1 MFLYGPTAVGKTAL
15 AIQLAQRC
23 NGVIINADSMQVYDQ
38 LRVITARPSVEEE
51 AAAPHQHFGVVDP
64 SVRYSTKAWLDDVT
78 RLIAQAQGEGRRPI
92 LVGGTGLYHSALTGG
107 LSAMLEPSAE
117 ILNAIKA
124 MDMDQLRQAIAQEDP
139 ASAHLVDRQRLIRAL
154 SVTRGSTP
162 DKPFSYW
169 VAQPNVGA
177 VPGVLT
183 FTLDPDR
190 DKLRERI
197 NLRFELM
204 VEQGALD
211 EVEGLLAR
219 GLDPTLPAMGAIGV
233 PELGGYLSGECDLDH
248 AIERAS
254 AHSRQYAKRQLT
266 WARNQMSS
274 AIKLPVT
281 EFKEQETERYLSKIF
296 SFLD

>member
-51 AAAPHQHFGVVDP
+51 AAAPHQHFGVIDP

-107 LSAMLEPSAE
+107 LSAMPEPSAE
-117 ILNAIKA
+117 TLDAIKA

>member
-51 AAAPHQHFGVVDP
+51 AAAPHQHFGVIDP

-266 WARNQMSS
+266 WARNQISN

-281 EFKEQETERYLSKIF
+281 EFNEQETERNLSKIL

>member
-219 GLDPTLPAMGAIGV
+219 GLDPTLPAMRAIGV

-266 WARNQMSS
+266 WARNQISN

-281 EFKEQETERYLSKIF
+281 EFNEQETERNLSKIL